1 MKKDK
6 NPSYIK
12 IGIFTVITTLCWIF
26 FSAYR
31 TLTSSPAPSL
41 STEILAS
48 FDPKLDTTRISEIE
62 SSIFFEEGQTQPVV
76 NETATPTPEPSPTL
90 EPETTAEPVTT
101 QEPEQATTS
110 GEVIQ

>member
-31 TLTSSPAPSL
+31 TLTSKPAPAL
-41 STEILAS
+41 SNQVLATFS
-48 FDPKLDTTRISEIE
+48 PDLNTVKIE
-62 SSIFFEEGQTQPVV
+62 EMQGRIFFAEGETEPVIGQIP
-76 NETATPTPEPSPTL
+76 TPTPEPTPIPTTEPVPTE
-90 EPETTAEPVTT
+90 EPEATATPTE
-101 QEPEQATTS
+101 
-110 GEVIQ
+110 EVE